1 MCLVD
6 KGPVNKD
13 SKKRADI
20 KAIFHADKN
29 RGKNSYSH
37 LLCVR
42 MSSKNYVGG
51 NVLMKDWMFQH
62 LSH

>member
-13 SKKRADI
+13 RKKRADI

-29 RGKNSYSH
+29 WEKIRIVTCYA
-37 LLCVR
+37 
-42 MSSKNYVGG
+42 YE
-51 NVLMKDWMFQH
+51 
-62 LSH
+62 

>member
-13 SKKRADI
+13 NKKRADI

-29 RGKNSYSH
+29 RGKKF
-37 LLCVR
+37 V
-42 MSSKNYVGG
+42 
-51 NVLMKDWMFQH
+51 
-62 LSH
+62 